1 MEMIKM
7 KRIYV
12 NKKNKWFNLSKKNN
26 KDTSSK
32 LINYPLFNQKIT
44 FEFLKAHYGVLQ
56 IVSEVL

>member
-1 MEMIKM
+1 M